1 VLGVAEDD
9 GAQLL
14 AARLRLG
21 REHLDRAERLPPR
34 EPGKRPKPQLYVYS
48 NTVRQVSLIYPGIG
62 QDTTRRA
69 FVAIVNRN
77 FSDLEEEHLIR
88 IAEETYPPIEAVL
101 PVAGSRP
108 GREALA
114 KEKRLWWYDTFDGV
128 RLPYAVTM
136 DAVRY
141 YLKLTQTMGNGVET
155 SGIRMKASKF
165 TYYANISKSSAYS
178 RDGRV
183 FSDVYVVEMGLSWSN
198 YCGSLCACSFDLN
211 RTVILRPDGTV
222 LCVFGDQ
229 RPMVVVS

>member
-1 VLGVAEDD
+1 MPWTRGVLDTSIAPSGFRRGNLGSVRSLSCMSIAIRFVRYRSFTP
-9 GAQLL
+9 AS
-14 AARLRLG
+14 AR
-21 REHLDRAERLPPR
+21 
-34 EPGKRPKPQLYVYS
+34 
-48 NTVRQVSLIYPGIG
+48 
-62 QDTTRRA
+62 
-69 FVAIVNRN
+69 